1 MKTYTTSINKM
12 IKSFDKE
19 LKSLIENDLKLAKLS
34 GKTLIKSLNPDD
46 SKQLKIA

>member
-34 GKTLIKSLNPDD
+34 QKILIKSLNPDEGQ
-46 SKQLKIA
+46 QLKIA